1 MLLDLLKITNKV
13 ILSTIEDNV
22 KPIMNV
28 WFKDKKVIEESEPD
42 WDGVT
47 FHDIDD
53 YKQKKQSGLVKV
65 VNTIQP
71 FLIIQSIY
79 DISISNIINC
89 TRNFWSSRLL

>member
-53 YKQKKQSGLVKV
+53 INKRNKV
-65 VNTIQP
+65 VR
-71 FLIIQSIY
+71 LRLK
-79 DISISNIINC
+79 IN
-89 TRNFWSSRLL
+89 

>member
-13 ILSTIEDNV
+13 ILNTIEDNV

-28 WFKDKKVIEESEPD
+28 WFKEKKVIEEIPSN

-53 YKQKKQSGLVKV
+53 YKQKKQSGEIKV
-65 VNTIQP
+65 EDRLKPPYIQDENG
-71 FLIIQSIY
+71 FV
-79 DISISNIINC
+79 
-89 TRNFWSSRLL
+89 

>member
-53 YKQKKQSGLVKV
+53 YKQKQQSGEIKV
-65 VNTIQP
+65 ANKLRQP
-71 FLIIQSIY
+71 YVQDENGFV
-79 DISISNIINC
+79 
-89 TRNFWSSRLL
+89 